1 MKKGKSK
8 TSATKPITSEAIVA
22 NIDMAQR
29 NFNTSKTSASEAAV
43 YAYLVWR
50 DTTSTRADPCG
61 ANWIKA
67 EIEKRNDEIIRNNKA
82 EEDDRERAEKFALGR
97 LKQQDLDEAEQQRL
111 RDLAALDDEV
121 WKLRLKVL
129 IKARDDASAFTEI
142 VKFVFRFDSPADASN
157 TSRYAAA
164 LEWID
169 ANCAAIEDASGIVRA
184 IADAG
189 GFDKVI
195 HMQRLVRKGPEKP
208 SQPQKPDGSD
218 QVDSEDAADM
228 PETLDKRKA
237 WQSAPSLAS
246 FELPIEGQSND
257 LILFLGRYT
266 DGKVDVVSPVPLAAD
281 KLDSVIERLGMPT
294 VLEADQL
301 PDPVERIAA

>member
-29 NFNTSKTSASEAAV
+29 NFNTSKTSASEAAA
-43 YAYLVWR
+43 YAYFVWR
-50 DTTSTRADPCG
+50 DTTSTRADPYG
-61 ANWIKA
+61 ASWIKA
-67 EIEKRNDEIIRNNKA
+67 EIEKRNDEINRHNKA
-82 EEDDRERAEKFALGR
+82 EEDDRERAEKFTLGR

-142 VKFVFRFDSPADASN
+142 VKFVFHFDSPADACN
-157 TSRYAAA
+157 TSRYATV

-184 IADAG
+184 ITDAG

-195 HMQRLVRKGPEKP
+195 HMQRLVRKGPTINQSINRP
-208 SQPQKPDGSD
+208 
-218 QVDSEDAADM
+218 
-228 PETLDKRKA
+228 TLF
-237 WQSAPSLAS
+237 S
-246 FELPIEGQSND
+246 
-257 LILFLGRYT
+257 
-266 DGKVDVVSPVPLAAD
+266 
-281 KLDSVIERLGMPT
+281 
-294 VLEADQL
+294 
-301 PDPVERIAA
+301 